1 MEIKQNVQNAETK
14 KVGKDVVVSNL
25 EDAKYNLA
33 RKTQISLVKRSEV
46 KVTDLKT
53 FDKTKCRLDVVK
65 TSRGL
70 TNRLNIFIGKLILVI
85 PNLSSAEKILL
96 EERYNLNTSKR
107 IIENVKIRIFKGFRQ
122 DNSIWMRYELFLAP
136 TIIIS
141 NMFTNNEVV
150 LINSW
155 LKQDQDKP
163 YDQKKFDFRI
173 VESDE
178 VLPSDDEM
186 IAYEDWNE

>member
-33 RKTQISLVKRSEV
+33 RKTQVSLVKRSEV

-107 IIENVKIRIFKGFRQ
+107 IIENVKIRIFKGLRQ

-163 YDQKKFDFRI
+163 FDQKKFDFRI
-173 VESDE
+173 IESDE

-186 IAYEDWNE
+186 NVYEDWDE